1 MLKPDS
7 IPDFISA
14 EKYVL
19 GRLEENLSPLL
30 FYHDIGHT
38 RNVLEA
44 AMFIAANENISDEEK
59 SLLRIA
65 VALHDS
71 GFLFSYNN
79 HEEKGCDFAKEI
91 LPEYNFSKDQVEKIC
106 HLIMATKSPQTP
118 QTLLERIICDA
129 DLDYLGRAGVEITA
143 NKLFEELKQCSMI
156 TTEEEWVKK
165 QIDFLASHK
174 YFTSFSLN
182 NREQNK
188 QAYIAKLREMQG

>member
-1 MLKPDS
+1 MLQPNS
-7 IPDFISA
+7 MPDFISA
-14 EKYVL
+14 EKFIL
-19 GRLEENLSPLL
+19 GHLETNLSPLL
-30 FYHDIGHT
+30 FYHNIGHT
-38 RNVLEA
+38 RNVMEA
-44 AMFIAANENISDEEK
+44 AMLIASYEKISNDDIA
-59 SLLRIA
+59 LLRIA

-71 GFLFSYNN
+71 GFLFTYSN

-106 HLIMATKSPQTP
+106 HLIMATKSPQNP
-118 QTLLERIICDA
+118 KTLLERIICDA
-129 DLDYLGRAGVEITA
+129 DLDYLGRAGVEISA
-143 NKLFEELKQCSMI
+143 NKLFEELKQCSII

>member
-71 GFLFSYNN
+71 GL
-79 HEEKGCDFAKEI
+79 
-91 LPEYNFSKDQVEKIC
+91 
-106 HLIMATKSPQTP
+106 
-118 QTLLERIICDA
+118 
-129 DLDYLGRAGVEITA
+129 
-143 NKLFEELKQCSMI
+143 
-156 TTEEEWVKK
+156 
-165 QIDFLASHK
+165 
-174 YFTSFSLN
+174 
-182 NREQNK
+182 
-188 QAYIAKLREMQG
+188 